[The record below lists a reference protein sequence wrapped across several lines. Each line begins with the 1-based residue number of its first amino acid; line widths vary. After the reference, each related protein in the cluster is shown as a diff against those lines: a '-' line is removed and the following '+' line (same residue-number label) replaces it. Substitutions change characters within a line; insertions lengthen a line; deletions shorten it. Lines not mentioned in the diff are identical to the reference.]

1 MSQERLCLNI
11 SSVDYVADN
20 GYWSII
26 GDLRYNKP
34 TVELFEHQGYYTCLT
49 VRDAYSDN
57 RNKRTVQSVG
67 ALKVTMECLLENQTR

>member
-26 GDLRYNKP
+26 GDLRYLPRYYSHTILYKVYSVESQVLYIHTIAIIVLGCTLCNSKCIS
-34 TVELFEHQGYYTCLT
+34 TVILFL
-49 VRDAYSDN
+49 
-57 RNKRTVQSVG
+57 
-67 ALKVTMECLLENQTR
+67 